1 MEKNTKTVASATK
14 TATAN
19 AASSAAKTATP
30 TAETKQATPAKA
42 ETKTA
47 EPAAETKPAAV
58 KTETPQAAPATP
70 ATPATP
76 AAPAPQGSGNGAQ
89 IPAAAEEVD
98 RKQSF
103 AEMQRKINEELER
116 LSHKK
121 EVADKRDVFLMCGGK
136 IDEYLKKMNE
146 EAEFETNLCRLTF
159 EVFEKD
165 NYGRENFQEFMTV
178 SNTAILQKFCG
189 AMKSEISE
197 RVAELETEL
206 LRA

>member
-19 AASSAAKTATP
+19 AANSAAKTTTP
-30 TAETKQATPAKA
+30 TAETKQATPAKT

-58 KTETPQAAPATP
+58 KMETPQAAPATP
-70 ATPATP
+70 AAPTPQDSENSAKI
-76 AAPAPQGSGNGAQ
+76 AA
-89 IPAAAEEVD
+89 IAAEIN

-116 LSHKK
+116 LNHKK

-136 IDEYLKKMNE
+136 IDEYLKKLHE
-146 EAEFETNLCRLTF
+146 ESEFETNLCRLTF

-165 NYGRENFQEFMTV
+165 NYGRENFQEFMTI
-178 SNTAILQKFCG
+178 SNAAILQKFCE